1 MKLKQIMSTEV
12 RTIAPGTPVSRA
24 AEIMRMANIGYLPV
38 VVEEDEIVGV
48 VTDRDLVVR
57 AITGDKDPRRVLA
70 REVMTPEPRTMNQN
84 ASVCDAVTLMRNNR
98 IRRILV
104 VDDDE
109 MLAGVV
115 TLTDVALRAH
125 EPIQSGTALLSIC
138 AQPALVG

>member
-12 RTIAPGTPVSRA
+12 RTIAPGTAVSRA
-24 AEIMRMANIGYLPV
+24 AEIMRMANVGYLP

-84 ASVCDAVTLMRNNR
+84 ASVCDSVTLMRNNR